1 MGLLIIYI
9 ILIALSI
16 TCYILLEKSITVQ
29 CSTLLTVLCSIGFIG
44 SLVLMGILLGIERW
58 IAIENLLK

>member
-1 MGLLIIYI
+1 MELLIIYI

-16 TCYILLEKSITVQ
+16 TCYILLENSITVQ